1 MSQLKLDNES
11 EDNNNIFQKVTHMPN
26 SLINN
31 FQDNLRKNPKKFE
44 SKKVKIILPNLSKS
58 NIFVNNDIINKCENS
73 ISIKKNESIY
83 KTILNSST
91 DRNKIKINKKLNLN
105 KSISFPSLKNKNNL
119 LNDKKINDYSSKNIF
134 DFSNRNLS
142 KSYNKNNLLNNN
154 IQRNRQLIKSNLLN
168 TYIRLEK
175 PNSYRGKY
183 IDFRINKNSDIS
195 KNNKDMTTST
205 LKISKIKLNDTISNK
220 KINTKLNTSSSCKN
234 SGSKSFFR
242 PDSTII
248 SIPKHSHFFKLSQKD
263 SISARRIYKHYLKKS
278 QGEFT
283 QPIKNY
289 NRFFDD
295 KSQTF
300 LEKLSRIYCEN
311 KNFLAIV
318 KELKDNNKIAYKKDF
333 NIEEYQSTII
343 ELMDQRVSQ
352 KYLLDLQNDY
362 RALNK
367 KLYGI
372 IEPKGRFTI
381 LAEKLRYNLPSYLL
395 EKMKKLDQD
404 SILSKMKY
412 YNQFKSFKKGNKL
425 KCRFNDNSNSQN
437 NSSNKINKKKNIN
450 ANKES

>member
-119 LNDKKINDYSSKNIF
+119 LNDKKINDYSSKNIL

>member
-31 FQDNLRKNPKKFE
+31 FQDNLRKNPKKLE
-44 SKKVKIILPNLSKS
+44 SKKVKIILPDLSKS

-119 LNDKKINDYSSKNIF
+119 LNDKKINDYSSKNIL

>member
-1 MSQLKLDNES
+1 
-11 EDNNNIFQKVTHMPN
+11 MPN

-44 SKKVKIILPNLSKS
+44 LKKVKIILPNLSKS
-58 NIFVNNDIINKCENS
+58 NIIVNNDKINKGENS

-91 DRNKIKINKKLNLN
+91 DRNKIKFNKKLNLN

-154 IQRNRQLIKSNLLN
+154 IHPNRQLIKSNLLN

-220 KINTKLNTSSSCKN
+220 KIYKKLNTSLSCKN

-289 NRFFDD
+289 NRFFED

-333 NIEEYQSTII
+333 NIEEYQSTIM

-395 EKMKKLDQD
+395 EKMKKLDED
-404 SILSKMKY
+404 SIISKMKY

-425 KCRFNDNSNSQN
+425 KCRFNDDSGGRSDG
-437 NSSNKINKKKNIN
+437 SGKMNKKKNIN